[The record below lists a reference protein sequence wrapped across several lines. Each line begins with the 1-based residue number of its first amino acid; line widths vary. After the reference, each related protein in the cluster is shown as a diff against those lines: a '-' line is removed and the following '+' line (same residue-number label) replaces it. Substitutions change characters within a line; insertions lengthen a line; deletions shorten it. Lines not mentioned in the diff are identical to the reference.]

1 MIRDEN
7 ELVKSIVAAVQRESK
22 ASLQPQKGRRF
33 GLVES
38 LQEVLDKLTGMK
50 ENVGVIGLVGM
61 GGIGKTTLATEIYN
75 HYVSRR
81 EFVHHSFLK
90 DVRSSELVALQYQ
103 LVNDLVKEDMQRSA
117 RVYRNWFDASFR
129 SQKMLIVVDDIDSAS
144 QFEDLIPD
152 VRGLARGSRVVVTS
166 RHRDV
171 IKFAMRE
178 AEHKEVYEV
187 KVLNPF
193 DSRLLFNWHAFY
205 CEAPSKAFRDLAE
218 TVADAC
224 GGHPLALEVIGA
236 SLFDKKSPDDRAI
249 WMDAVRILKE
259 NHDILDKLR
268 LSYTSLPTV
277 GDKAMFRDIACL
289 MIGMREEVALEL
301 WNSCRSCGDDCA
313 TTKGPHL
320 VLRRLVDKS
329 LVKLDAGRL
338 GMHDVIRDMGRDA
351 VVKEAPREA
360 PWERTHLWDTVTAA
374 KVLTKKRVR
383 T

>member
-1 MIRDEN
+1 
-7 ELVKSIVAAVQRESK
+7 
-22 ASLQPQKGRRF
+22 
-33 GLVES
+33 
-38 LQEVLDKLTGMK
+38 
-50 ENVGVIGLVGM
+50 
-61 GGIGKTTLATEIYN
+61 
-75 HYVSRR
+75 
-81 EFVHHSFLK
+81 
-90 DVRSSELVALQYQ
+90 
-103 LVNDLVKEDMQRSA
+103 
-117 RVYRNWFDASFR
+117 
-129 SQKMLIVVDDIDSAS
+129 
-144 QFEDLIPD
+144 
-152 VRGLARGSRVVVTS
+152 
-166 RHRDV
+166 
-171 IKFAMRE
+171 
-178 AEHKEVYEV
+178 
-187 KVLNPF
+187 
-193 DSRLLFNWHAFY
+193 
-205 CEAPSKAFRDLAE
+205 
-218 TVADAC
+218 
-224 GGHPLALEVIGA
+224 
-236 SLFDKKSPDDRAI
+236 
-249 WMDAVRILKE
+249 MDAVRILKE